1 VNKREQ
7 VMPTAEENKATVGTF
22 LANGVSSD
30 ASIAM
35 VTDDFRWVGPRS
47 MEFLFEGAPAR
58 EGGESL
64 RDIPFLDKALY
75 RGYDPNA
82 ENSSVHFMIAE
93 GDIVVMEFD
102 AAFTG
107 WEGEKYH
114 NFYCLV
120 FVLRDGKIAEV
131 REHADTKYVWNT
143 LLDTPDKQA
152 AVSDRLRLLRAG
164 EEL

>member
-1 VNKREQ
+1 
-7 VMPTAEENKATVGTF
+7 MPAADENKAIVGAF

-47 MEFLFEGAPAR
+47 MHFLFEGGHAL

-64 RDIPFLDKALY
+64 RGLPHLDHALY
-75 RGYDPNA
+75 QGYAADGEHANT
-82 ENSSVHFMIAE
+82 HFLIAE

-102 AAFTG
+102 AKFSG
-107 WEGEKYH
+107 WEGEAYH
-114 NFYCLV
+114 NHYCLV

-131 REHADTKYVWNT
+131 REHADTKYVWDT
-143 LLDTPDKQA
+143 LLDTPEKQA
-152 AVSDRLRLLRAG
+152 AVAERLRRLRAG
-164 EEL
+164 EAL